1 MIEKKMANRGYY
13 ELYVFHGFSWNYVHK
28 YETRPKL
35 YYKQTLG

>member
-1 MIEKKMANRGYY
+1 MIEKKMANGGNY
-13 ELYVFHGFSWNYVHK
+13 ELYVFHGFSWNCVHK